1 MELLIAFF
9 VAIGLISSGDKL
21 TSKQLEQIRIENHDR
36 LSSQYGKQYEAI
48 IGGLDGTEKD

>member
-48 IGGLDGTEKD
+48 IVGTNENEKD

>member
-21 TSKQLEQIRIENHDR
+21 TSKQLEQLRIENHTK
-36 LSSQYGKQYEAI
+36 LSSKYGEQYTSI
-48 IGGLDGTEKD
+48 IIDESEKD